1 MQKLLVYADFDW
13 LKEPTLVGELSYESL
28 RGTDNYGFYFNEEWL
43 RTQGGLFLSADLN
56 NYSGVQ
62 YTTGGGD
69 IFGCFS
75 DALPD
80 RWGRTLLNRREQILA
95 QEEKRPLRRLTS
107 FDYLLGIDDYS
118 RMGGFRFKESAD
130 ADFINSSPTLRI
142 PPLTDI
148 RALEAASKEIEQS
161 EERNELPDKRWIGQ
175 LIQPGTS
182 LGGARSKASVLDTD
196 GSLCIAKFPSRKDD
210 YDAELW
216 EHFCHLLAK
225 RAGITVADTRV
236 LRTSETYH
244 TLISK
249 RFDRAEQGKRI
260 HFASAMTLLG
270 LHDGDNAMNGYGYL
284 DIVDFI
290 IRHCTD
296 VESNLRELYRRV
308 VFNICIGNSDDHFRN
323 HGFLLTPK
331 GWTLSPA
338 YDINPTLSK
347 HQSLL
352 VTSTSNEADLSLL
365 RDASEEYMLSKEIAD
380 TIILE
385 VCSALKD
392 WPSLAT
398 RLGITKRE
406 IALFADRWEL
416 LASH

>member
-1 MQKLLVYADFDW
+1 
-13 LKEPTLVGELSYESL
+13 
-28 RGTDNYGFYFNEEWL
+28 
-43 RTQGGLFLSADLN
+43 
-56 NYSGVQ
+56 
-62 YTTGGGD
+62 
-69 IFGCFS
+69 
-75 DALPD
+75 
-80 RWGRTLLNRREQILA
+80 
-95 QEEKRPLRRLTS
+95 
-107 FDYLLGIDDYS
+107 
-118 RMGGFRFKESAD
+118 MGGFRFKESAD
-130 ADFINSSPTLRI
+130 ADFINSSPTLSI

-148 RALEAASKEIEQS
+148 RALEATSKEVEQS
-161 EERNELPDKRWIGQ
+161 EERNELPDKRWIVQ

-182 LGGARSKASVLDTD
+182 LGGARPKASVLDTD

-216 EHFCHLLAK
+216 EHLCYLLAK
-225 RAGITVADTRV
+225 RAGITVAETRV
-236 LRTSETYH
+236 LQTSETYH

-249 RFDRAEQGKRI
+249 RFDRTEQGKRI

-338 YDINPTLSK
+338 YDIKPTLSK

-365 RDASEEYMLSKEIAD
+365 REASEEYMLSKEIAD
-380 TIILE
+380 TIIGE
-385 VCSALKD
+385 VCNVLKD
-392 WPSLAT
+392 WLSLAT
-398 RLGITKRE
+398 RQGITKRE
-406 IALFADRWEL
+406 IALFADRWEFS
-416 LASH
+416 ASH